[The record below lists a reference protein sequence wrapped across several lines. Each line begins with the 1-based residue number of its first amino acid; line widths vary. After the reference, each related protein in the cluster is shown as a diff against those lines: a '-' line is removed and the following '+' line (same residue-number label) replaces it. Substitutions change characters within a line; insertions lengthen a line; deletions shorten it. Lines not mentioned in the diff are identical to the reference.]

1 MQSSVYWPFKTS
13 FFPLLSQLVVEHYF
27 LSFWKI
33 HSFSKRQ
40 TAEANFYFKRKQWVS
55 LIFQAWTVFHV
66 EQFTINSSECVLTV
80 FTFLWILKLF
90 DFQNQWKN
98 LSMEEN
104 YLDLW
109 SLKNLGCICWGHSVF
124 RTLQASMKRLCLG
137 INDWGKASSCR
148 EVSSN
153 LMKLTE

>member
-1 MQSSVYWPFKTS
+1 MQSSGYWPAKTS
-13 FFPLLSQLVVEHYF
+13 FFPLLSLLAVEHYF

-33 HSFSKRQ
+33 HSFNKRP

-55 LIFQAWTVFHV
+55 LIFQAWTAFHV
-66 EQFTINSSECVLTV
+66 EQFTINSSECILTV

-104 YLDLW
+104 YLDIW
-109 SLKNLGCICWGHSVF
+109 TFKNLGCICRGHSVF
-124 RTLQASMKRLCLG
+124 CMSQHEMFVPGNQWLG
-137 INDWGKASSCR
+137 
-148 EVSSN
+148 
-153 LMKLTE
+153 